1 MCWGAD
7 TFIDSYVGMFI
18 GGGRDNK
25 LHGNHCPSTHTCV
38 HVDNRG
44 MNWEQTS
51 CNKSVC
57 VPASNGYGMCD
68 PLGLEKV
75 MKYPA
80 WVKAWPELSGPVKD
94 ACVPVGN
101 EVVGNDYSQGEFIDQ
116 PASVT
121 TAWKMKVA
129 GNKKV

>member
-1 MCWGAD
+1 MCATD

-51 CNKSVC
+51 CNASVC
-57 VPASNGYGMCD
+57 QSAGYVALQCFWTRRPLFRIEDRQLFTKTSFWTASHTQ
-68 PLGLEKV
+68 LEL
-75 MKYPA
+75 MA
-80 WVKAWPELSGPVKD
+80 A
-94 ACVPVGN
+94 
-101 EVVGNDYSQGEFIDQ
+101 VVNVQERLRYETDC
-116 PASVT
+116 
-121 TAWKMKVA
+121 
-129 GNKKV
+129 